1 MEKTG
6 ILNISDIEIQLN
18 KMFTKLDVLEKEYI
32 GSVSEYER
40 RKVSIIDPTI
50 RDSIEKQLLR
60 VSKEDEDFLD
70 LEIKVNELRR
80 EREFLYKKIDILKEL
95 IKIHSI
101 KG

>member
-1 MEKTG
+1 MEKIE

-18 KMFTKLDVLEKEYI
+18 KMFTKLDVLEKEYVE
-32 GSVSEYER
+32 SASEYER